1 MEKLNIV
8 FAGTP
13 DFAAKHL
20 SALIESQFNV
30 VAVYTQPDRP
40 AGRGKKLT
48 ASAVKQLAVEH
59 DLPVYQPENFKSE
72 ESVATLA
79 SLNADLMIVV
89 AYGLI
94 LPTNVLNTPRL
105 GCLNVHGSLLPRWR
119 GAAPIQRSIWAGDK
133 ETGVTIMQMNEGL
146 DTGDM
151 LSKVVCPIASHET
164 SSTLYEKLAI
174 QAPQVLVETIEKLAN
189 NELTAEVQ
197 DETLA
202 NYAKK
207 LSKAEALIDWSQ
219 DAVFIDR
226 CVRAF
231 NPWPMSYFELA
242 GKPIK
247 VHQVSIIEETSS
259 QPIGTIISADKNGI
273 QVATGNGILNLQVL
287 QLAGKKA
294 MPVQDILNSRKELFA
309 PGTALNAQ
317 GVQG

>member
-20 SALIESQFNV
+20 SALIESEFNV

-59 DLPVYQPENFKSE
+59 ELPVYQPENFKSE
-72 ESVATLA
+72 ESVAQLA
-79 SLNADLMIVV
+79 ALNADIMIVV

-94 LPTNVLNTPRL
+94 LPSVVLETPRL

-119 GAAPIQRSIWAGDK
+119 GAAPIQRSIWAGDA

-151 LSKVVCPIASHET
+151 LSKVSCPIAADET
-164 SSTLYEKLAI
+164 SASLYEKLAI
-174 QAPQVLVETIEKLAN
+174 QAPQVLVDTIKQLAN
-189 NELTAEVQ
+189 GELNAEVQ

-207 LSKAEALIDWSQ
+207 LSKSEALIDWSQ
-219 DAVFIDR
+219 DAAFIDR

-242 GKPIK
+242 GKPVK
-247 VHQVSIIEETSS
+247 VHKVNVIDQQCT
-259 QPIGTIISADKNGI
+259 QPSGTIISADKEGI
-273 QVATGNGILNLQVL
+273 QVATGNGIINLQVI

-294 MPVQDILNSRKELFA
+294 MPVQDILNSRRELFA
-309 PGTALNAQ
+309 QGTVLNAQ
-317 GVQG
+317 GEQA

>member
-20 SALIESQFNV
+20 SVLLESEFNV

-48 ASAVKQLAVEH
+48 ASAVKEVAIAQNI
-59 DLPVYQPENFKSE
+59 PVYQPENFKDAA
-72 ESVATLA
+72 SVEQLA

-94 LPTNVLNTPRL
+94 LPEIVLQTPRL

-119 GAAPIQRSIWAGDK
+119 GAAPIQRAIWAGDK
-133 ETGVTIMQMNEGL
+133 ETGVTIMQMNAGL

-151 LSKVVCPIASHET
+151 LSKVSCPIAADET
-164 SSTLYEKLAI
+164 SASLYEKLA
-174 QAPQVLVETIEKLAN
+174 QLAPLALVDTIKGVAKG
-189 NELTAEVQ
+189 ELTAQAQ
-197 DETLA
+197 DESLA

-207 LSKAEALIDWSQ
+207 LSKAEALIDWSS
-219 DAVFIDR
+219 DGAFIER
-226 CVRAF
+226 CIRAF
-231 NPWPMSYFELA
+231 NPWPMSYFMLS
-242 GKPIK
+242 GKAVK
-247 VHQVSIIEETSS
+247 VHQASLLAVSCD
-259 QPIGTIISADKNGI
+259 QQAGTIICADKKGI
-273 QVATGNGILNLQVL
+273 QVATGAGVLNLEVI

-294 MPVQDILNSRKELFA
+294 LPVQDILNARREQFA
-309 PGTALNAQ
+309 PGINLQ
-317 GVQG
+317 QQDH